1 MLSDFWIKQHL
12 IKIPPPHF
20 FDFFW
25 GGGKFFWI
33 KFSIFESGQNKKFW
47 LDFGID
53 RTLLATNRPI
63 IGQYRPET
71 HN

>member
-1 MLSDFWIKQHL
+1 MLSDFWIKRHL
-12 IKIPPPHF
+12 IIFAPPF
-20 FDFFW
+20 FRFLV
-25 GGGKFFWI
+25 GAKFFWI

-53 RTLLATNRPI
+53 RTLLATNWPI
-63 IGQYRPET
+63 IGQYRPEA